1 MSALESNE
9 LTASESKAACAP
21 VAVKNKFEADTSA
34 TENESNELNEPNS
47 SNESE
52 DAQQEF
58 LTGWPLRGLAS
69 VLGLVMFLALLENS
83 IVGTLTPAIT
93 SNFHSLDDAGW
104 FGSAY
109 MLPVAAL
116 QPLMGKVYST
126 MDQKWC
132 FIGFFALFELGSLLC
147 GVSTS
152 STMLIIGRSIT
163 GMAVAGLQNGSLSIV
178 ASAAPLEQRAGMFH
192 LVVIGTSQLGT
203 VTGPLVGGA
212 LTSYTTWRWAFYIN
226 LPAGALILPGLLW
239 LRIPKTKRSASAKRS
254 RRLIVFADV
263 DIVGFALLS
272 GFAVQ
277 LLLALQWGGSLYPW
291 SSSRIIGLLCGSGAT
306 LAAFVSWAWLRGD
319 KAILPVSLMRQTLVW
334 TCTVTFG
341 LLTASMFTISYYL
354 PTYFQAVKGL
364 SAILSG
370 VNTLPNILSQIITL
384 IFLNYLV
391 KKLGYLIP
399 WLVASGVITSISS
412 GLLTTLK
419 VDTLPGKWI
428 GYQILFGAGYAMGL
442 QMPIL
447 AVQQSIPPNIVPI
460 AISLLIFAQMLLSSV
475 CVAVGGTILNNS
487 LRSLLRQDVPSI
499 DPEIVIRAGAANIRN
514 VIHDPEILQQIVVAF
529 ATSVSRIL
537 YISTAAAAAT
547 LMFAWGLGWK
557 DIRRK

>member
-1 MSALESNE
+1 MSALESND
-9 LTASESKAACAP
+9 LTVSESKASVAP
-21 VAVKNKFEADTSA
+21 AAVRNKFEADTNA
-34 TENESNELNEPNS
+34 TGNESYELNEPNN

-52 DAQQEF
+52 NAQQEF
-58 LTGWPLRGLAS
+58 VTGWPLRGLATA
-69 VLGLVMFLALLENS
+69 LGLVMFLALLDDS

-109 MLPVAAL
+109 MLPIAAL

-132 FIGFFALFELGSLLC
+132 FIGFLALFELGSLLC

-152 STMLIIGRSIT
+152 STMLIIGRSVA

-178 ASAAPLEQRAGMFH
+178 ASAAPLEQRAGMF
-192 LVVIGTSQLGT
+192 TFSSQLGL
-203 VTGPLVGGA
+203 VAGPLVGGA

-226 LPAGALILPGLLW
+226 LPVGALLLPGLLW
-239 LRIPKTKRSASAKRS
+239 LRIPKTKRLASDKRS
-254 RRLIVFADV
+254 RRQIVFADV

-277 LLLALQWGGSLYPW
+277 LLLALQWGGSLYSW

-306 LAAFVSWAWLRGD
+306 LAAFASWAWFRGD
-319 KAILPVSLMRQTLVW
+319 KAILPVSLMRQTVVW

-341 LLTASMFTISYYL
+341 LLTASMFTIAYYL

-370 VNTLPNILSQIITL
+370 VNTLPNILAQIITL
-384 IFLNYLV
+384 IFLSYLV

-399 WLVASGVITSISS
+399 WLVASSVITSISS

-428 GYQILFGAGYAMGL
+428 GYQIMFGAGYAMGL

-475 CVAVGGTILNNS
+475 CVAVGGAILNNS
-487 LRSLLRQDVPSI
+487 LRSLLRQDVPSV

-514 VIHDPEILQQIVVAF
+514 VIHDPEILQQILVAF